1 MAHSIGELS
10 ETSLSGS
17 DGHVRDVVEESDM
30 NPPKLSL
37 LQTEMKVMAHAAAD
51 AQRIGS
57 RGDVE
62 QAPGDV
68 MNKVSNILLE
78 DALELRQLLHPQGSS
93 ADEII
98 LEQDSPESAF
108 DATRREIARFLSED
122 QRRLTDG
129 VVTKI
134 DPTQLLAVHKL
145 TGGLAA
151 ASRAD
156 TDPAPV
162 PAADPAPTSAP
173 TSKKTKSLK
182 DFYGEVTPVV
192 GSVLWVCIFLS
203 ATCCCMVCCW
213 GLLGSVLFGSYS
225 QAKEDGQVDDELDG
239 LHEVWVRS
247 KGKSSARS
255 T

>member
-1 MAHSIGELS
+1 MAHSIGEMPLP
-10 ETSLSGS
+10 ES
-17 DGHVRDVVEESDM
+17 DGHAREVVEESDM

-51 AQRIGS
+51 AQR
-57 RGDVE
+57 E
-62 QAPGDV
+62 APGDV

-78 DALELRQLLHPQGSS
+78 DALELKQLLHPQGSS
-93 ADEII
+93 ADENS
-98 LEQDSPESAF
+98 LTEQDSPEAAF

-122 QRRLTDG
+122 QRRLKDG
-129 VVTKI
+129 VVTKK
-134 DPTQLLAVHKL
+134 DPTELLAVHKL

-156 TDPAPV
+156 TDPAPA

-173 TSKKTKSLK
+173 TSKVTKKSLK

-192 GSVLWVCIFLS
+192 GSVIWVCIFLA

-213 GLLGSVLFGSYS
+213 GLLGSVLFGS

-247 KGKSSARS
+247 KGQSSRRS
-255 T
+255 GAADLPAYN